1 MVFSQKS
8 TIPNR
13 CISSNVFG
21 KLRANIKKPKKWP
34 MKYWRFPSLSKFKT
48 MGKTAKSVGEISV
61 GHYDQI
67 FHSGFSV
74 RRSWHQ
80 LKFQRVLEAIPFSK
94 PESIIDVGCFA
105 GSFLSICMPDRFPRQ
120 MGVDILADQISY
132 SKTHYETPFRE
143 FRYIRELAD
152 LLSFKETFDN
162 LTGIEVIE
170 HLSHSD
176 LRIFFQA
183 ACSLLRPGGRMV
195 ITTPNYC
202 SCWPLLEVLLNQF
215 SDINY
220 AEQHVTKFTVFN
232 FEQLLQKIYP
242 EFQKN
247 FKKETLTTTH
257 LAAPFFAIFGT
268 RFARQLSSLVAHR
281 YWSVKFGS
289 LILGSWLR
297 R

>member
-1 MVFSQKS
+1 
-8 TIPNR
+8 
-13 CISSNVFG
+13 
-21 KLRANIKKPKKWP
+21 
-34 MKYWRFPSLSKFKT
+34 MKYWQFPSLSNFKK
-48 MGKTAKSVGEISV
+48 MSKTAKSVGEITV

-105 GSFLSICMPDRFPRQ
+105 GSFLSICMADRFPRQ
-120 MGVDILADQISY
+120 LGVDILSDQIAF
-132 SKTHYETPFRE
+132 SKTHYETSFRE
-143 FRYIRELAD
+143 FRYIRNLTD
-152 LLSFKETFDN
+152 LLSYTETFDN
-162 LTGIEVIE
+162 LTCIEVIE

-176 LRIFFQA
+176 LRNFFQA
-183 ACSLLRPGGRMV
+183 ASSLLRPGGRMV

-202 SCWPLLEVLLNQF
+202 SLWPLLEVLLNHF

-232 FEQLLQKIYP
+232 IEELLHEIYP
-242 EFQKN
+242 EFQEK

-268 RFARQLSSLVAHR
+268 KFARQLSSLVSHR
-281 YWSVKFGS
+281 YWNVKFGS